1 MTNLFETEV
10 TENVVKDTSIKLSK
24 VTLQNYRNVDYKEYV
39 LDGNSVLLE
48 GINGLGKTNVLEGI
62 FWALSGNLFNGT
74 AKTESQEII
83 PYGAQKDAE
92 TSVKLE
98 FTNNLFVFERKVTQK
113 NLRTIL

>member
-1 MTNLFETEV
+1 MTDLFET
-10 TENVVKDTSIKLSK
+10 TEIKEDTTIRLKK
-24 VTLQNYRNVDYKEYV
+24 VTLQNYRNVEYKEYV

-83 PYGAQKDAE
+83 PFNAEKDAE

-98 FTNNLFVFERKVTQK
+98 FTNNS
-113 NLRTIL
+113 ICI